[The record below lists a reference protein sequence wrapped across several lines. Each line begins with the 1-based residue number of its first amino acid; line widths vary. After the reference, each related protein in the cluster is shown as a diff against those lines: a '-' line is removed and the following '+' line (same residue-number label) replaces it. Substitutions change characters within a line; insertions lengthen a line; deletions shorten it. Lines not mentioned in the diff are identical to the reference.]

1 MMWSLHRGSFCFFL
15 CMQGQ
20 KSFFFPHGILALNF
34 QMLVVVVSSLLSLS
48 CDVRV
53 QKKNARTSFCLGKEQ
68 HESRSDLAEYSVF
81 LARIAS
87 PSFSVVSSFARDER
101 FSRGRRRAFH

>member
-1 MMWSLHRGSFCFFL
+1 MMWSLLRGRLLFFL

-20 KSFFFPHGILALNF
+20 KSFFFPHAWHFGSQFSNACPV
-34 QMLVVVVSSLLSLS
+34 VVVVSSLLSLS

-68 HESRSDLAEYSVF
+68 YESRSDLAEYSVF
-81 LARIAS
+81 
-87 PSFSVVSSFARDER
+87 
-101 FSRGRRRAFH
+101 

>member
-1 MMWSLHRGSFCFFL
+1 M
-15 CMQGQ
+15 
-20 KSFFFPHGILALNF
+20 HGILALNF

-81 LARIAS
+81 
-87 PSFSVVSSFARDER
+87 
-101 FSRGRRRAFH
+101 

>member
-1 MMWSLHRGSFCFFL
+1 MMWSLRRGRLLFFFMHARQKNLSFFL
-15 CMQGQ
+15 M
-20 KSFFFPHGILALNF
+20 HGIF

-81 LARIAS
+81 
-87 PSFSVVSSFARDER
+87 
-101 FSRGRRRAFH
+101 